1 MSKLTEI
8 KKVERLYSIYDSAID
23 KVNDT
28 KYIKVYEIITFK
40 IKQKN
45 GYIKKR
51 YYNLL
56 YATNYKFISYD
67 DDINRYKQLYNYY
80 KKISPF
86 MIEINISKSDS
97 IDMLKEYYNNHS
109 YKYFKMI
116 IENNVYN
123 DKKSKLLDIRNNIE
137 LVDLD
142 SYINIICFDI

>member
-8 KKVERLYSIYDSAID
+8 KKVERLYSIYDSSID
-23 KVNDT
+23 KINDT

-56 YATNYKFISYD
+56 YTASYNFISYD

-86 MIEINISKSDS
+86 MIEVNISKNDS

-116 IENNVYN
+116 VENNAYN
-123 DKKSKLLDIRNNIE
+123 DKKSKLLDIRNNIK

-142 SYINIICFDI
+142 GYINMICFDI

>member
-8 KKVERLYSIYDSAID
+8 KKVERLYSIYDSSID
-23 KVNDT
+23 KINDT

-45 GYIKKR
+45 RYIKKR
-51 YYNLL
+51 YYHLL
-56 YATNYKFISYD
+56 YKTSYKFISYD
-67 DDINRYKQLYNYY
+67 DDINRYKQLYDYY

-86 MIEINISKSDS
+86 IIEVNISKSDK

-116 IENNVYN
+116 VENNIYN
-123 DKKSKLLDIRNNIE
+123 DKKSKLLNIRNDIK

-142 SYINIICFDI
+142 NYINMICFEI

>member
-8 KKVERLYSIYDSAID
+8 KKVERLYSIYDSSID
-23 KVNDT
+23 KINDT

-51 YYNLL
+51 YYHLL
-56 YATNYKFISYD
+56 YTTSYKFISYD
-67 DDINRYKQLYNYY
+67 DDINRYKQLYDYY

-86 MIEINISKSDS
+86 MIEVNISKSDS

-116 IENNVYN
+116 VENNVYN
-123 DKKSKLLDIRNNIE
+123 DKKSKLLDIRNNIK
-137 LVDLD
+137 LVDPD
-142 SYINIICFDI
+142 NYINMICFDI

>member
-45 GYIKKR
+45 RYITKR

-56 YATNYKFISYD
+56 YTTNYKFISYD

-97 IDMLKEYYNNHS
+97 IDMLKKYYNNHS

-116 IENNVYN
+116 IENNTYN
-123 DKKSKLLDIRNNIE
+123 NKKSKLLDIRNNIK

-142 SYINIICFDI
+142 SYINMISFNI